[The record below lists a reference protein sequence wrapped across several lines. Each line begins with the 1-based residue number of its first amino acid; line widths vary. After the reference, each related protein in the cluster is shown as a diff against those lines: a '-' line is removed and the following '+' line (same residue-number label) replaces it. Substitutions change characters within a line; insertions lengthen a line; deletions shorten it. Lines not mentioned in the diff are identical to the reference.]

1 MELEKE
7 EIEGDEKGEGY
18 GKKAGKQKSE
28 KELEGVEGRDG
39 KERESS

>member
-28 KELEGVEGRDG
+28 KGVEGRDG